1 MANLKEVRIRIES
14 VKSTQQITKAMK
26 MVAASKLRKAQVAIL
41 KLRPYAFKLKEVIN
55 NIIEDKKYLE
65 AIEKSGS
72 CLTKVREEKKIL
84 LVVIASNK
92 GLCGAFNSNIIKATN
107 NLIKDK
113 YSKQADKTQGDLSLI
128 CIGKKVSD
136 FYTKNE
142 YNVVGTY
149 DQLFDSL
156 TFENIIP
163 VAEKIMKS
171 FANKEYDKVEIIY
184 NEFKNAAKQV
194 LTTEQFLP
202 VIFDHT
208 EILEKKG
215 NKIPTDFI
223 FEPNKEKI
231 INELIPR
238 TLKIQFY
245 KALLDS
251 NASEQGARMTAM
263 HIATD
268 NAIEILKDLK
278 LSYNKARQAT
288 ITKEMLEIVSGAEAL
303 KG

>member
-1 MANLKEVRIRIES
+1 VVPFPARELALISTATEVCYIMI
-14 VKSTQQITKAMK
+14 
-26 MVAASKLRKAQVAIL
+26 
-41 KLRPYAFKLKEVIN
+41 PP
-55 NIIEDKKYLE
+55 
-65 AIEKSGS
+65 
-72 CLTKVREEKKIL
+72 
-84 LVVIASNK
+84 
-92 GLCGAFNSNIIKATN
+92 
-107 NLIKDK
+107 
-113 YSKQADKTQGDLSLI
+113 DKTHSIISKVLENTDLE
-128 CIGKKVSD
+128 
-136 FYTKNE
+136 KNE

-268 NAIEILKDLK
+268 NATEMLKDLK

>member
-1 MANLKEVRIRIES
+1 MANLKEVRIRITS
-14 VKSTQQITKAMK
+14 VKSTQQITRAMK
-26 MVAASKLRKAQVAIL
+26 MVAASKLRKAQVTIL
-41 KLRPYAFKLKEVIN
+41 KLRPYAFKLNEVMS
-55 NIIEDKKYLE
+55 NIIKDEKCLEYSHKNVYLK
-65 AIEKSGS
+65 I
-72 CLTKVREEKKIL
+72 REEKKIL

-92 GLCGAFNSNIIKATN
+92 GLCGAFNSNIIKAAN
-107 NLIKDK
+107 NLIRDR

-136 FYTKNE
+136 FYTKKG

-156 TFENIIP
+156 TFDNVVP

-171 FANKEYDKVEIIY
+171 FVNKEYDRVEIIY

-202 VIFDHT
+202 VIFEHT
-208 EILEKKG
+208 QISEKS
-215 NKIPTDFI
+215 KIPTDFI
-223 FEPNKEKI
+223 FEPNKERI

-238 TLKIQFY
+238 VLKIQFY

-268 NAIEILKDLK
+268 NATEMLKDLK
-278 LSYNKARQAT
+278 LSYNKARQSA
-288 ITKEMLEIVSGAEAL
+288 ITTEMLEIVSGAEAL